1 MAALLALLIRRSSKI
16 EVPDDIDGRITSASA
31 TLRQMLRSWDSTTS
45 DNIGFEL
52 LLPAHLE
59 MLEKYSLSYSFPA
72 RPRLMDLYEQR
83 LQREKPE
90 SLYGSN
96 PSTLLHCLEGMIGKI
111 DFDRLAHHKA
121 HGGMLCSPSSTAAYL
136 MNTSIWDREAEA
148 YIWNSMPDC
157 GAVEVNPTSLFEIT
171 WALMALVEAFPMD
184 AILSLEMN
192 RIAESLENVFHSQ
205 KGLAAC
211 APGVHDEAD
220 TTGSMIYILNFLGRN
235 VTPDAMIN
243 RYESSDK
250 FRYLAIE
257 RTPSSSTNA
266 HALKGPLH
274 VSNRSENACQI
285 IKVATYITDC
295 WWRGDTFDKWS
306 MTPQYAKMLF
316 SQSLVMLLRQWEH
329 GQLPE
334 IQIPLITEKILPVL
348 FGIAVDTLQQQ
359 NEDGS
364 WGFRSREITAYAV
377 LCLSAAAP
385 LPICDC
391 LRSSIEHAIKDG
403 KAFLLRQTND
413 WSKPDFVWR
422 SKAAYGLGVVAE
434 AYTLAAMRISPYD
447 HSFGKNI
454 EDICQIA
461 KPSLGT
467 FQEISHL
474 PFFAEMP
481 DWLVSAC
488 IVEAYLRLPVFDRAR
503 QAVITQGAVKQQRHF
518 NIVPFAFIASSRSK
532 GAFMTAD
539 MNGEFMVMCALV
551 YEVDHYI
558 EEVIG
563 GLKGVEVQEVRNF
576 VHEVFE
582 EACLHPPT
590 ECQPKGVSKHQE
602 PESKQLHH
610 LDGIKTRLRRGISW
624 VLNSQRVLS
633 SSKYD
638 QVVLRREL
646 KAFYMG
652 QIRSVY
658 ESASLATSRTPQHP
672 VNLLQEP
679 YHNWVHTTSSSHA
692 SGLLTFAFLTCL
704 LGASMD
710 GQDCF
715 RSAVAKYLAQDLS
728 MHLSSLIRM
737 ENDIG
742 SVIRDRKENNLN
754 SVDFPEFDTTDQED
768 DLESRIEQ
776 LKGLAAYERECA
788 KNALAKLI
796 QMDVDE
802 RVVWALKA
810 YCNAVDLYGEIYAMQ
825 DVTPSLARC
834 S

>member
-1 MAALLALLIRRSSKI
+1 MAALLALLIRKSSKI
-16 EVPDDIDGRITSASA
+16 EVPDDIDERITSANA
-31 TLRQMLRSWDSTTS
+31 TLRQSLRSWDSTTS

-52 LLPAHLE
+52 LLPAHLG

-83 LQREKPE
+83 LRREKPE
-90 SLYGSN
+90 SLYGTN
-96 PSTLLHCLEGMIGKI
+96 PSTLLYCLEGMIGKI

-121 HGGMLCSPSSTAAYL
+121 HG
-136 MNTSIWDREAEA
+136 
-148 YIWNSMPDC
+148 
-157 GAVEVNPTSLFEIT
+157 
-171 WALMALVEAFPMD
+171 VEALPMD
-184 AILSLEMN
+184 ATLSLEMN
-192 RIAESLENVFHSQ
+192 RIAEFLENIFHSQ

-211 APGVHDEAD
+211 APGVLDEAD
-220 TTGSMIYILNFLGRN
+220 TTGSMIYILNFLWRN

-243 RYESSDK
+243 LYESSDK
-250 FRYLAIE
+250 LWYLAIE
-257 RTPSSSTNA
+257 RTLSSSTNA

-274 VSNRSENACQI
+274 VSNRSKYTCQI
-285 IKVATYITDC
+285 IK
-295 WWRGDTFDKWS
+295 
-306 MTPQYAKMLF
+306 
-316 SQSLVMLLRQWEH
+316 WEH
-329 GQLPE
+329 GQLPD
-334 IQIPLITEKILPVL
+334 IPVPVITEKILPVL

-359 NEDGS
+359 NKDGS
-364 WGFRSREITAYAV
+364 WGFRSRETTAYAV

-391 LRSSIEHAIKDG
+391 LRSPIEHAVQDG

-422 SKAAYGLGVVAE
+422 STAAYGLGVVAE

-454 EDICQIA
+454 QDICQIA

-474 PFFAEMP
+474 PFFAEEP

-503 QAVITQGAVKQQRHF
+503 QAVITHGAVKQQRHF
-518 NIVPFAFIASSRSK
+518 NIVPFALIASSRSK
-532 GAFMTAD
+532 GAFMTPD
-539 MNGEFMVMCALV
+539 MNGEFMIMCALV

-558 EEVIG
+558 EDVIG
-563 GLKGVEVQEVRNF
+563 GLKGVEVEEVRNF

-582 EACLHPPT
+582 EACLHLPT

-602 PESKQLHH
+602 PESKRPHH
-610 LDGIKTRLRRGISW
+610 LDGIKSRLHRGIAW
-624 VLNSQRVLS
+624 VLNSQKVLS

-638 QVVLRREL
+638 QGVLWREL

-652 QIRSVY
+652 QITSVN
-658 ESASLATSRTPQHP
+658 ESASLATSRTPQHS

-679 YHNWVHTTSSSHA
+679 YHSWVHTISSSHA

-742 SVIRDRKENNLN
+742 SVVRDRKENNLN

-768 DLESRIEQ
+768 VLESRIKQ
-776 LKGLAAYERECA
+776 LKRLAAYERECA

-802 RVVWALKA
+802 QVVRALKA

-825 DVTPSLARC
+825 DVTP
-834 S
+834 